1 MRKAIAALLIG
12 GLVLA
17 LGTAPA
23 TAKKKRTKKGSVA
36 VQALPF
42 PVTGNAMEG
51 GCLNGVEGAHK
62 HSEPFTTPGAG
73 VLTVDLSAFEGDWDL
88 HVTDA
93 SGTVLASSTAGQ
105 PVAPPGEQVV
115 VALAARQEIA
125 MVACN
130 WAGGP
135 SATLNWAF
143 VY

>member
-1 MRKAIAALLIG
+1 MRKALAALLISA
-12 GLVLA
+12 LVLA

-23 TAKKKRTKKGSVA
+23 TAKKKRTKKGSVT

-42 PVTGNAMEG
+42 PVTNSAMEG
-51 GCLNGVEGAHK
+51 GCLNGAEGVHK
-62 HSEPFTTPGAG
+62 HSEPFKAPGSG
-73 VLTVDLSAFEGDWDL
+73 LLTVDLVTFDGDWDL

-93 SGTVLASSTAGQ
+93 SGTVLGSSTAGQ
-105 PVAPPGEQVV
+105 PVVPPGEQVV

-130 WAGGP
+130 WVGGP